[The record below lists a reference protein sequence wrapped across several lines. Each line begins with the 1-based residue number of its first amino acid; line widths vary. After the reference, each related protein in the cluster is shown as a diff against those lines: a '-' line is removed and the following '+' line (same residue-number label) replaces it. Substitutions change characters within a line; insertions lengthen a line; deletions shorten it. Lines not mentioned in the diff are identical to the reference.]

1 MSPVVLVLIVSAV
14 IFGPLTAWLAS
25 GRDRS
30 PGVWFV
36 LGALAGPIATAIVMT
51 APPGRCPACGRG
63 VAGWPTACPAC
74 GRSFVGGGRSMA
86 TGAAAAGG
94 ATTARRRPPAAQPP
108 ANQPPAAQQ
117 PVPRIESRSTAPTAI
132 AVSGGIPAAPAA
144 PPPAAPPAAA
154 TTGAGKKTGSKGR
167 VGSRLRSSRAQKATA
182 GTQIQ
187 DSGEAT
193 ELLATAMYITGSHD
207 CEPGLHYLLT
217 IRGSALVVLG
227 PLETAPHTVASSR
240 AVVDLR
246 VTAFGDGLLITDPR
260 GIRGWSLGFQ
270 RFTGGSPEGVERA
283 LLAAGAGPGVE

>member
-1 MSPVVLVLIVSAV
+1 MSPVILVLIVSAV

-36 LGALAGPIATAIVMT
+36 LGALAGPIATAIVVS

-86 TGAAAAGG
+86 TGTAAAGG
-94 ATTARRRPPAAQPP
+94 ATAAVRRPPAAPPP
-108 ANQPPAAQQ
+108 APQ
-117 PVPRIESRSTAPTAI
+117 VESRSTAPTAI
-132 AVSGGIPAAPAA
+132 AVSGGTRAAPL
-144 PPPAAPPAAA
+144 PPPAAPATPAPAS
-154 TTGAGKKTGSKGR
+154 AGKGTGSKGR
-167 VGSRLRSSRAQKATA
+167 TGSRLRNPRARAATP

-193 ELLATAMYITGSHD
+193 ELLATAMYVTGSHD

-217 IRGSALVVLG
+217 IRGPALAVLG
-227 PLETAPHTVASSR
+227 PLETAPHSVASSR

-246 VTAFGDGLLITDPR
+246 VTAFGDGLLITDSR